1 MFSSAAAP
9 AVSVRRLFLF
19 YALAMASVVTAS
31 NWLVQFPINDWIS
44 WGAFT
49 YPLAFLVT
57 DLTNRRLGPG
67 RARQVAVL
75 GFALAVVLSWWLAP
89 WRIAVASGTAFLVAQ
104 LLDIGLFNRLRQR
117 SWWQAPLIG
126 SVIASVIDTLLF
138 FSIAFAGTELD
149 WRMLAVGDLA
159 VKLAMAVLLL
169 LPYRWLMPRM
179 GVWQPA

>member
-1 MFSSAAAP
+1 MSSLSAASA
-9 AVSVRRLFLF
+9 AELRRAFIVF
-19 YALAMASVVTAS
+19 ALAMASVVTAS
-31 NWLVQFPINDWIS
+31 NWLVQFPINDWIT

-57 DLTNRRLGPG
+57 DLTNRRLGPSQ
-67 RARQVAVL
+67 ARRVAMV
-75 GFALAVVLSWWLAP
+75 GFALAVVLSLWLAP

-126 SVIASVIDTLLF
+126 SIIASVIDTLLF

-149 WRMLAVGDLA
+149 WRMLAAGDLA